1 MDTSRYPSGVFW
13 SDEDEGFIATAQ
25 DLPGCS
31 AFGETQE
38 EAIRE
43 LQDAI
48 TAWVAAAK
56 AAGNPVP
63 TPSVRPEFSGKF
75 VVRVPKTL
83 HASLVRQAKLE
94 ESSLNQYVVYL
105 LAKHHEAHVTV
116 KAAESWTQQ
125 LVFVTGPRMLGHTGG
140 GGISH
145 ANYGGVQARG
155 WHNPPA

>member
-1 MDTSRYPSGVFW
+1 MDTSRYPSEVFW
-13 SDEDEGFIATAQ
+13 SDEDEGFIATTQ

-31 AFGETQE
+31 AFGETQA

-63 TPSVRPEFSGKF
+63 TASPRPEFSGKF

-105 LAKHHEAHVTV
+105 LAQHQMVP
-116 KAAESWTQQ
+116 Q
-125 LVFVTGPRMLGHTGG
+125 
-140 GGISH
+140 H
-145 ANYGGVQARG
+145 AYHFRAVIP
-155 WHNPPA
+155 NPPAPESPPPQPDTAAARSGTAPPKRRMTPAA

>member
-1 MDTSRYPSGVFW
+1 MDTSRYPSEVFW
-13 SDEDEGFIATAQ
+13 SYEDEGFIATAQ

-63 TPSVRPEFSGKF
+63 TPSPRPEFSGKF

-105 LAKHHEAHVTV
+105 LAQHQRAPQHSYHFRTAIPT
-116 KAAESWTQQ
+116 
-125 LVFVTGPRMLGHTGG
+125 
-140 GGISH
+140 
-145 ANYGGVQARG
+145 
-155 WHNPPA
+155 PPAPESPPPQPDTEAARSGTAPPKRRMTPAA

>member
-1 MDTSRYPSGVFW
+1 MDTSRYPSEVFW
-13 SDEDEGFIATAQ
+13 SDEDEGFVATAQ

-48 TAWVAAAK
+48 AAWVASAEAV
-56 AAGNPVP
+56 GNPIP
-63 TPSVRPEFSGKF
+63 APSPRPEFSGKF

-94 ESSLNQYVVYL
+94 DSSLNQYVVYL
-105 LAKHHEAHVTV
+105 LAKHHEGSAQTLGARLRVT
-116 KAAESWTQQ
+116 
-125 LVFVTGPRMLGHTGG
+125 
-140 GGISH
+140 
-145 ANYGGVQARG
+145 
-155 WHNPPA
+155 NPPAPESPPPQPGTAAARSGTAPPKRRMTPAA

>member
-1 MDTSRYPSGVFW
+1 MDTSRYPSEVFW
-13 SDEDEGFIATAQ
+13 SDEDEGFIAIAQ

-63 TPSVRPEFSGKF
+63 TPSPRPEFSGKF
-75 VVRVPKTL
+75 VVRLPKTL
-83 HASLVRQAKLE
+83 HASLVRQAKFE
-94 ESSLNQYVVYL
+94 DSSLNQYVVYL
-105 LAKHHEAHVTV
+105 LAKHHEGSAQTLGARLSVTTPPSPESPPPPPDTA
-116 KAAESWTQQ
+116 KARSGTAP
-125 LVFVTGPRMLGHTGG
+125 PRRRMT
-140 GGISH
+140 
-145 ANYGGVQARG
+145 
-155 WHNPPA
+155 PAG